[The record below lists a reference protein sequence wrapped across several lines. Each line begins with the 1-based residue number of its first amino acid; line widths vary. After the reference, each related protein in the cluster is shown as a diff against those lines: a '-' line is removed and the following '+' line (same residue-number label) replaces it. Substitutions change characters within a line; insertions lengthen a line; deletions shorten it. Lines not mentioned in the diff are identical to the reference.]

1 MKKIVFALLCLV
13 MLPLTSCYEDE
24 LNTLKNQQQNLADRV
39 LALEMWQKQVNDNI
53 ISLQNL
59 VASLEQR
66 DYVTGVTPLTDGSG
80 YIISFLNNGAIIIKN
95 GIDGQ
100 NGSNG
105 ADGENGTDGYTPV
118 R

>member
-80 YIISFLNNGAIIIKN
+80 ILLVSLIMEL
-95 GIDGQ
+95 
-100 NGSNG
+100 
-105 ADGENGTDGYTPV
+105 
-118 R
+118 